1 MRFTF
6 FLIILFVLLANI
18 GLSQDLSAIKDAK
31 PFDYDGSLNLN
42 QNANYRSIGTYS
54 PYAIYLSGNASA
66 SIYGISFPFS
76 FSYSNQQVNYSHP
89 FNFNHFGAQPSYKW
103 IKTYV
108 GYNSMTFSQYSL
120 NGHQFL
126 GGGVD
131 LNPPNTGMKFSFMYG
146 RLVKKVEWDSLKPN
160 YIPYYDRMGFASRV
174 EYGGELGNF
183 GISVFKAWDKKNSL
197 KFLPDSLGVTPKENM
212 VYTINF
218 GKTFVK
224 KIKFAAE
231 FAGSALTLDTR
242 QLDNNAVTSKGI
254 FVLIKPNG
262 TTGYNNALKGSLD
275 YLGSSYTVGV
285 SYERV
290 DPGYSTLGSYY
301 SNNDLENIAITFSK
315 QLNDGKLNVSGS
327 LGKQRNNLDKS
338 KMSTSEN
345 FLGSLNI
352 SYAPGTRILLNA
364 SYSNYSYYTFIQSQF
379 DRLNS
384 AQPYQNIDT
393 LNFTQV
399 TQSAMLNTTYLLGN
413 LESKEKRHV
422 LTLNFSYQEAVNRQ
436 ESFGVLN
443 STKFYQSGLVYAYSI
458 TPKNLSIT
466 GTLLTTYNVI
476 SATENMLMTGPVLG
490 INKAFFNKKM
500 PINLSVAYNTTFQN
514 GKNTGDVFSLRIGG
528 GYTYQKVHRLSFGF
542 NFINKNSV
550 TGLKKSSQFDVT
562 GNLNYTLTINK
573 KQEKK

>member
-1 MRFTF
+1 MRLV
-6 FLIILFVLLANI
+6 LIAGILLFVATCF
-18 GLSQDLSAIKDAK
+18 GQDLSTLKDRK
-31 PFDYDGSLNLN
+31 PFEYNGSFSIN
-42 QNANYRSIGTYS
+42 QNSSYRSVGTYS
-54 PYAIYLSGNASA
+54 PYSLYVSGNASA

-76 FSYSNQQVNYSHP
+76 FSYSNQQVNYSQP

-103 IKTYV
+103 VKTYV
-108 GYNSMTFSQYSL
+108 GYNSMSFSQYSL

-126 GGGVD
+126 GGG
-131 LNPPNTGMKFSFMYG
+131 LELSPPETGVKFSLMYG
-146 RLVKKVEWDSLKPN
+146 RLVKGVEWDTLHPATT
-160 YIPYYDRMGFASRV
+160 PYFERFGYAGKI
-174 EYGGELGNF
+174 EYGGDIGNI
-183 GISVFKAWDKKNSL
+183 GLSVFKAWDKKNSL
-197 KFLPDSLGVTPKENM
+197 RSLPDSLGVTPKENM

-218 GKTFVK
+218 GKTIIK
-224 KIKFAAE
+224 KIKIAAE

-242 QLDNNAVTSKGI
+242 QFDNNAVTSKGI

-262 TTGYNNALKGSLD
+262 TTSYNNALKGSLD
-275 YLGSSYTVGV
+275 YLGSSYTIGV

-352 SYAPGTRILLNA
+352 SYAPGTRISLNA

-393 LNFTQV
+393 LNFSQV

-422 LTLNFSYQEAVNRQ
+422 LTFNFSYQEAVNRQ

-490 INKAFFNKKM
+490 VNKAFFNKKM
-500 PINLSVAYNTTFQN
+500 PTNLSVAYNTTFQN

-542 NFINKNSV
+542 NFIHKNSRTDV
-550 TGLKKSSQFDVT
+550 TSGSQFDVT
-562 GNLNYTLTINK
+562 GNINYLYTIGKKNK
-573 KQEKK
+573 KE